1 MPIQQPPFMH
11 KHPCPSV
18 QSVPSVVKNDPD
30 AVVDR
35 FLAAGFRMNPEGIP
49 HHSPGLEQ
57 PRVKASIKTTNA
69 ESVPQMR
76 DND

>member
-1 MPIQQPPFMH
+1 
-11 KHPCPSV
+11 
-18 QSVPSVVKNDPD
+18 VVKNDPD
-30 AVVDR
+30 TVVDR
-35 FLAAGFRMNPEGIP
+35 FLTAGFRMNPEGIP

-57 PRVKASIKTTNA
+57 PRVKASTKTTNA